1 MTVFAERR
9 QIIIGSIICDG
20 FQTEDGQYWMSLSQ
34 STLIVKKKANSISDF
49 ASSKHL
55 KSLFNKGLVNSE
67 NYKIIEDVKV
77 EGINRGVSLASLS
90 LVNHYWHNQ
99 SHKGNEEAYLL
110 ALALSQESLERRFD
124 SAFGITRTEAEYNE
138 LLAERSQMADRIL
151 TLESEQAD
159 LERLARTMME
169 NCDRL
174 FEELQASESYAY
186 GLEIQQNAESLYRW
200 HQEHESFLIQSF

>member
-1 MTVFAERR
+1 MAVKAQRR

-20 FQTEDGQYWMSLSQ
+20 FRTEDGRYWMSQTQGAVIIEEDPRRLSDA
-34 STLIVKKKANSISDF
+34 LR
-49 ASSKHL
+49 SKWL
-55 KSLFNKGLVNSE
+55 KSALKEDLGLSEIPKDWLLKDVVVGNIEVNLCSLDLVAYFWQNRSNKKSVARRLC
-67 NYKIIEDVKV
+67 
-77 EGINRGVSLASLS
+77 R
-90 LVNHYWHNQ
+90 
-99 SHKGNEEAYLL
+99 
-110 ALALSQESLERRFD
+110 ALMQESLERRFD
-124 SAFGITRTEAEYNE
+124 SAFGITKSEAEYNE